1 MRRGPQR
8 LRQRNRGGYVC
19 NGSEAVATVL
29 GGKRTLDPPVLPKL
43 IGPQPTCGGGRELQD
58 CPHVAAAL
66 DFSNCVKGKKRA
78 ENDLKL
84 RSHISYAML
93 PCLSRGVP
101 NVSFG
106 RKAAAVAAR
115 EIPIKLR
122 E

>member
-1 MRRGPQR
+1 M
-8 LRQRNRGGYVC
+8 
-19 NGSEAVATVL
+19 
-29 GGKRTLDPPVLPKL
+29 
-43 IGPQPTCGGGRELQD
+43 
-58 CPHVAAAL
+58 AAAL

-115 EIPIKLR
+115 EIPLSCGSERAHSVISH
-122 E
+122 